1 MENTDINISALENV
15 DIDKI
20 LKQTIK
26 EKIEKLMEIE
36 LNAYLEENP
45 GIKNG
50 KYKRDLKTKYG
61 EIKQLNIPRDRDS
74 NFHTQ
79 VIEPYNR
86 SIGMEDLIVSMYSN
100 GISDLPHLI
109 SDSFLV

>member
-15 DIDKI
+15 YIDKI

-26 EKIEKLMEIE
+26 KKIEKLMEIE

-45 GIKNG
+45 GGKNG

-61 EIKQLNIPRDRDS
+61 EIKQLNRPFNSKRR
-74 NFHTQ
+74 
-79 VIEPYNR
+79 
-86 SIGMEDLIVSMYSN
+86 
-100 GISDLPHLI
+100 
-109 SDSFLV
+109 